1 MKQLKTLLTQL
12 LLVTSLLLPWAAA
25 EAVKGFEASG
35 NIKEMGYNTFVIRGQ
50 KYRLASD
57 ARLDSNDSSRRGFR
71 DFKKGD
77 FIYFKG
83 KILNGVYYVDIIYYE
98 TPEAS

>member
-12 LLVTSLLLPWAAA
+12 LLVTSLLLPWSAT

-35 NIKEMGYNTFVIRGQ
+35 NINQMGYDTFVIRGQ

-57 ARLDSNDSSRRGFR
+57 ARLDSKHSSRRGFR
-71 DFKKGD
+71 DFKEGD

-83 KILNGVYYVDIIYYE
+83 RILNGVYYVDMIYYE
-98 TPEAS
+98 IQEPS

>member
-12 LLVTSLLLPWAAA
+12 LIITSLSLPWTAA
-25 EAVKGFEASG
+25 EAAKAFERAG
-35 NIKEMGYNTFVIRGQ
+35 YITEMGYNTFTIRGQ

-57 ARLDSNDSSRRGFR
+57 AKLDSNDSSRRSFR

-77 FIYFKG
+77 PIYFKG

-98 TPEAS
+98 TPEPS

>member
-1 MKQLKTLLTQL
+1 MKQFKTLLTQL
-12 LLVTSLLLPWAAA
+12 LLVTSLLLPWSAA

-35 NIKEMGYNTFVIRGQ
+35 HLNEMGYDTFVIRGQ

-57 ARLDSNDSSRRGFR
+57 ARLDSDSSSRRSFR
-71 DFKKGD
+71 DFRKGD

>member
-12 LLVTSLLLPWAAA
+12 LLVTSLLLPWSAA

-35 NIKEMGYNTFVIRGQ
+35 HINEKGYNTFVIRGQ
-50 KYRLASD
+50 KYRLALD
-57 ARLDSNDSSRRGFR
+57 AILDSKDSSRRSFR
-71 DFKKGD
+71 DFKRGD

-83 KILNGVYYVDIIYYE
+83 KILNGVYYVDVIYYE

>member
-12 LLVTSLLLPWAAA
+12 LLVTSLLLPWSAA

-35 NIKEMGYNTFVIRGQ
+35 NINEMGYDTFVIRGQ

-57 ARLDSNDSSRRGFR
+57 ASLDSKDSSRRSFR

-83 KILNGVYYVDIIYYE
+83 RILNGVYYVDTIYYE
-98 TPEAS
+98 IQEPS